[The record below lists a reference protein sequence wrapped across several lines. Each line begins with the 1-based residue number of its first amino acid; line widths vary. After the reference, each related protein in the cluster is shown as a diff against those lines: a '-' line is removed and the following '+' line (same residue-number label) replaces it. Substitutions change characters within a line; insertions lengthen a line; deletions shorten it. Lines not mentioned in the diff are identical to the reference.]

1 MAGTVKEEAV
11 KLHANMGKLYDAG
24 KQAEHD
30 RFWDAFQQNGTL
42 ANYSAGFAGYGWTA
56 ETFCPKYDVI
66 PTNAYQ
72 MFYCFNNSKTALDMV
87 EHAKNHGFVLDFSK
101 ATNMNNVFQGASVSR
116 LGVIDITSCG
126 ASVSAMFANDHNM
139 HTIDELVIKSDGSQ
153 SVGNSFIGCSGL
165 VNLKINGVIGV
176 TGWNFQYC
184 VNLSKESILSI
195 INALSEAVSGMSI
208 TLSKTAVE
216 NAFGSTTANEWTTLI
231 GTKDGWTF
239 SLM

>member
-1 MAGTVKEEAV
+1 MSIAE
-11 KLHANMGKLYDAG
+11 KLVQVAENQQRVYAAG
-24 KQAEHD
+24 KQSEYD
-30 RFWDAFQQNGTL
+30 RFWDAYQQNGNL
-42 ANYSAGFAGYGWTA
+42 ENYSAAFAGYGWTA
-56 ETFCPKYDVI
+56 ETFRPKYDVI

-72 MFYCFNNSKTALDMV
+72 MFYCFNNGKTALDMV
-87 EHAKNHGFVLDFSK
+87 EYAKNHGFVLDFSK

-139 HTIDELVIKSDGSQ
+139 HTIDELVIKEDGSQ

-165 VNLKINGVIGV
+165 VNFRITGLIRT

-184 VNLSKESILSI
+184 VNLSKESIKSI
-195 INALSEAVSGMSI
+195 INALSEAVSGLSI

-231 GTKDGWTF
+231 GTKDGWTI